1 MGGFRRMMHPTAV
14 PRTRGGAVATLTVW
28 KFDTYD
34 GADHA
39 EAILER
45 LAQQELIT
53 IQDAASPPKTKLGST
68 SSSPRTEP
76 Q

>member
-1 MGGFRRMMHPTAV
+1 MHPTAV
-14 PRTRGGAVATLTVW
+14 PRTRGGAAATLTVW

-45 LAQQELIT
+45 VAQQELIT
-53 IQDAASPPKTKLGST
+53 IPDAAVVTW
-68 SSSPRTEP
+68 PRHEEEP
-76 Q
+76 QGHASFAT